1 LLTTGLNAGA
11 ARISRKYIFLNRSSS
26 SFIARLSKGAD
37 DIWKTVR
44 VSMSD
49 GVTERGAGSARIVPG
64 AKPDELVRE
73 SGWAAGR
80 QPSQGESA
88 MTYFDT
94 QQQYLNNPQFNPQQW
109 APFNSHAAQSA
120 GYGLG
125 GYGLGQA
132 AFGQPYGQ
140 YGGQPSIGGFG
151 YGAQGSAQG
160 WGQQQQPQW
169 GGPQQRQL
177 SQQDV
182 SEVVRQL
189 VPALPQ
195 ILAQAQSPHA
205 GVGYAAYGQAPRLL
219 SQQDVNEV
227 VRQILPIVPQ
237 IVGMLQGQPQLQYA
251 AMQGGTGL
259 GQFGLGNPAQ
269 NFGQSFGTQFGIPQ
283 FQAAFGA
290 PGAWGQQRQLTQQDV
305 ADVTRQLIG
314 VIPQIIGNL
323 QAFNQPRMN

>member
-1 LLTTGLNAGA
+1 MSLFVNRVGL
-11 ARISRKYIFLNRSSS
+11 
-26 SFIARLSKGAD
+26 
-37 DIWKTVR
+37 
-44 VSMSD
+44 
-49 GVTERGAGSARIVPG
+49 RGANHR
-64 AKPDELVRE
+64 K
-73 SGWAAGR
+73 
-80 QPSQGESA
+80 SQGEAA

-140 YGGQPSIGGFG
+140 YGGQPSTGGFG
-151 YGAQGSAQG
+151 YGAQGGVQG

-195 ILAQAQSPHA
+195 ILAQAQSPHV
-205 GVGYAAYGQAPRLL
+205 GIGYAAYGQAPRQL

-251 AMQGGTGL
+251 AMQGGHGL
-259 GQFGLGNPAQ
+259 GQFGFGNPAQ
-269 NFGQSFGTQFGIPQ
+269 NFGTQFGIPQ
-283 FQAAFGA
+283 FQSAFGA

-314 VIPQIIGNL
+314 VIPQIMGNL
-323 QAFNQPRMN
+323 QAFNQQRMN

>member
-1 LLTTGLNAGA
+1 
-11 ARISRKYIFLNRSSS
+11 
-26 SFIARLSKGAD
+26 
-37 DIWKTVR
+37 
-44 VSMSD
+44 
-49 GVTERGAGSARIVPG
+49 
-64 AKPDELVRE
+64 
-73 SGWAAGR
+73 
-80 QPSQGESA
+80 
-88 MTYFDT
+88 MTYFDN

-140 YGGQPSIGGFG
+140 YGGQPSTGGFG
-151 YGAQGSAQG
+151 YGAQGGVQG
-160 WGQQQQPQW
+160 WGQQQQPQWW

-195 ILAQAQSPHA
+195 ILAQAQSPHV
-205 GVGYAAYGQAPRLL
+205 GIGYAAYGQAPRQL

-251 AMQGGTGL
+251 AMQGGHGL
-259 GQFGLGNPAQ
+259 GQFGFGNPAQ
-269 NFGQSFGTQFGIPQ
+269 NFGQNFGTQFGIPQ
-283 FQAAFGA
+283 FQSAFGA
-290 PGAWGQQRQLTQQDV
+290 PLAFGQQRQLTQQDV
-305 ADVTRQLIG
+305 ADITRQLVGI
-314 VIPQIIGNL
+314 IPQVIGNL
-323 QAFNQPRMN
+323 QAYSQQRMI

>member
-1 LLTTGLNAGA
+1 
-11 ARISRKYIFLNRSSS
+11 
-26 SFIARLSKGAD
+26 
-37 DIWKTVR
+37 
-44 VSMSD
+44 
-49 GVTERGAGSARIVPG
+49 
-64 AKPDELVRE
+64 
-73 SGWAAGR
+73 
-80 QPSQGESA
+80 

-109 APFNSHAAQSA
+109 SPYNVHAAQSG

-132 AFGQPYGQ
+132 AFGQQYGQ
-140 YGGQPSIGGFG
+140 YGGQSPLGAFG
-151 YGAQGSAQG
+151 YGAQPQG

-169 GGPQQRQL
+169 GGQQYRQL

-205 GVGYAAYGQAPRLL
+205 GIGYAAYGQAPRML

-227 VRQILPIVPQ
+227 VRQLLPIVPQ
-237 IVGMLQGQPQLQYA
+237 IVGMLQGQGQPQLQYA
-251 AMQGGTGL
+251 AMQGGPGL
-259 GQFGLGNPAQ
+259 GQFGNPAQ
-269 NFGQSFGTQFGIPQ
+269 TFGQGFGTQFGTPQ
-283 FQAAFGA
+283 FQSAFGA
-290 PGAWGQQRQLTQQDV
+290 PAAFGQQRQLTQQDV

-323 QAFNQPRMN
+323 QAFNQQRMF